1 MPVTWSVTLTHIMRI
16 SRWTFAASLPLAFV
30 AVAAFAQTTPVAD
43 RVAAQNK
50 LFDEYYETGLRESP
64 ERATAVGD
72 YRFNDKLD
80 DVSLAA
86 ITRRHETAHGYL
98 VRLRMIDP
106 AGMPEQDLLS
116 HQLLERAL
124 QNGDESFQLKD
135 YEMPVNQQN
144 GIHTELA
151 DLPLSMPFDS
161 VKHYE
166 DYIARLHAIPVALQ
180 QTTEVLRAGER
191 DNLMPVQF
199 LIAKLPGQCDGII
212 AQNPFA
218 IPLRKF
224 PASFS
229 EADKQRLTTAI
240 NTAVQQD
247 VFPAYRTFATFL
259 RTEYLPKGRTTLSVE
274 SLPDGKHRYEVAV
287 RRMTTTK
294 YTPEQIHEIGL
305 REVARITALQ
315 TTIAKQQGYPD
326 LASFRAALAK
336 DPRWIPTSQEQIVDD
351 FRKYIAQMQPK
362 LPQLFNLLPKSPVTV
377 EPIPEFQAAAATH
390 YQTGTPDGKRPGR
403 VSVAVSDYAHRTLVL
418 DEAVAY
424 HEGIPGHHMQ
434 LSVQQQLT
442 GLPKFRQHGGGGS
455 TAFVE
460 GWALYAEELG
470 KEVGFY
476 QNPVSDYGRLNSEL
490 FRAVRLVVD
499 TGIHHYGWSRDQVI
513 RYMTDN
519 DVNGPLAQTETDRYI
534 AWPGQALAYKMGQL
548 KIREL
553 REEARTQ
560 LGDRFDIRSFHD
572 EVLNGGAM
580 PLDLLQE
587 RVEHWIGSQRPV
599 LASK

>member
-1 MPVTWSVTLTHIMRI
+1 MRI
-16 SRWTFAASLPLAFV
+16 SRWLLPALPIALASAALHAQ
-30 AVAAFAQTTPVAD
+30 AAPVAN
-43 RVAAQNK
+43 RVAEQNK
-50 LFDEYYETGLRESP
+50 LFDQYYETMLRESP
-64 ERATAVGD
+64 EFATAVGD
-72 YRFNDKLD
+72 YRYNDKLD
-80 DVSLAA
+80 DESLAA
-86 ITRRHETAHGYL
+86 IERQHGIEHGYL
-98 VRLRMIDP
+98 VRLRMIDT
-106 AGMPEQDLLS
+106 AGMPEQDMLS
-116 HQLLERAL
+116 HRLLERQL
-124 QNGDESFQLKD
+124 QNSEESYALKN

-151 DLPLSMPFDS
+151 DLPMSMPFDT

-166 DYIARLHAIPVALQ
+166 DYIARLHAIPLALQ
-180 QTTEVLRAGER
+180 QTTEVMRAGER
-191 DNLMPVQF
+191 DNLMPVKF
-199 LIAKLPGQCDGII
+199 LIELLPGQCDGIL
-212 AQNPFA
+212 AQNPFVL
-218 IPLRKF
+218 PLKKF

-229 EADKQRLTTAI
+229 DADKQRLTAAV
-240 NTAVQQD
+240 NTAVQTD
-247 VFPAYRTFATFL
+247 VFPAYRSFANFL

-274 SLPDGKHRYEVAV
+274 SLPDGKHRYAVAV
-287 RRMTTTK
+287 RRMTTTS

-305 REVARITALQ
+305 KEVERITALQ
-315 TTIAKQQGYPD
+315 TAIAKQQGYPD
-326 LASFRAALAK
+326 LQSFRAALARN
-336 DPRWIPTSQEQIVDD
+336 PRWIPTSQQQIVDD
-351 FRKYIAQMQPK
+351 FRKYIAQMEPK

-377 EPIPEFQAAAATH
+377 EPIPAFQAAAATH

-403 VSVAVSDYAHRTLVL
+403 VSVAVSDYQHRTLVL

-434 LSVQQQLT
+434 LSIQQQLT
-442 GLPKFRQHGGGGS
+442 GLPRFRQHGGGGS

-476 QNPVSDYGRLNSEL
+476 QDPVSDYGRLNSEL

-513 RYMTDN
+513 EYMTKN

-553 REEARTQ
+553 REEARTA

-587 RVEHWIGSQRPV
+587 RVERWIQSQRPV
-599 LASK
+599 LASNRTGGKH

>member
-1 MPVTWSVTLTHIMRI
+1 MRLRAFCPAVLLPLALCSVSVTLLAQAGSVQERI
-16 SRWTFAASLPLAFV
+16 
-30 AVAAFAQTTPVAD
+30 
-43 RVAAQNK
+43 AAQNK
-50 LFDEYYETGLRESP
+50 LFDEFYENNLRNSP
-64 ERATAVGD
+64 EFATAVGY

-80 DVSLAA
+80 DDSLAA
-86 ITRRHETAHGYL
+86 IARRHEVAHGFL
-98 VRLRMIDP
+98 VRLRQISTE
-106 AGMPEQDLLS
+106 GMPEQDQLS
-116 HQLLERAL
+116 HQLLERSL
-124 QNGDESFQLKD
+124 GNGEESYALKD
-135 YEMPVNQQN
+135 FEMPVNQQ
-144 GIHTELA
+144 GGTHTSLA
-151 DLPLSMPFDS
+151 DLPMSMPFDS

-166 DYIARLHAIPVALQ
+166 DYIARLHAIPTALQ
-180 QTTEVLRAGER
+180 QTTELMKAGER

-218 IPLRKF
+218 IPLKKF
-224 PASFS
+224 PADFS
-229 EADKQRLTTAI
+229 DADRKRLTDAI
-240 NTAVQQD
+240 NSTVQNE
-247 VFPAYRTFATFL
+247 VFPAYRQFAAFV

-287 RRMTTTK
+287 RRMTTTR

-315 TTIAKQQGYPD
+315 TVIAKQQGFAD
-326 LASFRAALAK
+326 LASFRASLAK
-336 DPRWIPTSQEQIVDD
+336 DPKWTPQSEAQILDD

-362 LPQLFNLLPKSPVTV
+362 LPQLFGLLPKSPVTV
-377 EPIPEFQAAAATH
+377 EPIPAFQAAAATH

-403 VSVAVSDYAHRTLVL
+403 VSVAVSDFQHRTLVL

-434 LSVQQQLT
+434 LSIQQQMT

-455 TAFVE
+455 TAYVE

-470 KEVGFY
+470 KEIGFY
-476 QNPVSDYGRLNSEL
+476 KDPVSDYGRLNSEL

-499 TGIHHYGWSRDQVI
+499 TGIHHYGWSRDKVI
-513 RYMTDN
+513 AYMTEN

-553 REEARTQ
+553 REEAKSK

-580 PLDLLQE
+580 PLDLLQT
-587 RVEHWIGSQRPV
+587 RVERWIASQQPV